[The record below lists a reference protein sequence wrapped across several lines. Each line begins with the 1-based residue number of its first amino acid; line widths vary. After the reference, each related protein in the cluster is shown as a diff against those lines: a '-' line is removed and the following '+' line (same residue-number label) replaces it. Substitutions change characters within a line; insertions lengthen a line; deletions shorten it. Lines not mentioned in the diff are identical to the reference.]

1 MKRAFDTTVDDD
13 AVTTYEAVMLAF
25 AEWKGFEKYYQ
36 VEKQVDKTI
45 KIASKFMICAN
56 FSLKIKIFPHSQ

>member
-1 MKRAFDTTVDDD
+1 MKRAFETTVDDD

-36 VEKQVDKTI
+36 VEKKLTQP
-45 KIASKFMICAN
+45 SKYRRN
-56 FSLKIKIFPHSQ
+56 T